1 MSSPEMPWGPR
12 QSSMINLEYAVI
24 KYEVEDQPVLRG
36 FRASDAPPAGGEL
49 SVERVEATP
58 DQLYELQKEESVKA
72 TAPIMPLLLIEP
84 EESEADASGEGST
97 WGMSATGA
105 ETSPFGGRGVTVAVL
120 DTGIDATHPAFSAVE
135 VIEKDF
141 TGEGDGDS
149 NGHGTHCAGTI
160 FGADVDGLRIG
171 VARNVDRALVGKVL
185 GGQGGST
192 EGILDAV
199 TWAVSEGAHVISM
212 SLGIDFPGMVESL
225 RGRGVPSRAATSMAL
240 AAYRDNV
247 RVFDTIADLARRSGR
262 FGRGAVIVAASGNES
277 HRQSGDSE
285 QGYVVDAAPP
295 ATAEGI
301 LSVGA
306 LGLQDS
312 GEYTIAPFSN
322 ANPDLSGPGVDII
335 SAAVGGGLR
344 ALSGTSMAT
353 PHVAGVAALW
363 AEKLNQDDALTVEH
377 LSAMLVGRV
386 EKTGLAF
393 PDAGGGMAFAP
404 QE

>member
-72 TAPIMPLLLIEP
+72 AAPIMPLLLIEP

-105 ETSPFGGRGVTVAVL
+105 ETSPFGGSGVTVAVL
-120 DTGIDATHPAFSAVE
+120 DPGIGATHLAFSAVE

-141 TGEGDGDS
+141 TGEGDGDR

-185 GGQGGST
+185 GEQGGST

-247 RVFDTIADLARRSGR
+247 RVFDTIADLARRFGR
-262 FGRGAVIVAASGNES
+262 FGPGAVIVAASGNES

>member
-1 MSSPEMPWGPR
+1 
-12 QSSMINLEYAVI
+12 
-24 KYEVEDQPVLRG
+24 
-36 FRASDAPPAGGEL
+36 
-49 SVERVEATP
+49 
-58 DQLYELQKEESVKA
+58 
-72 TAPIMPLLLIEP
+72 
-84 EESEADASGEGST
+84 
-97 WGMSATGA
+97 
-105 ETSPFGGRGVTVAVL
+105 
-120 DTGIDATHPAFSAVE
+120 
-135 VIEKDF
+135 
-141 TGEGDGDS
+141 
-149 NGHGTHCAGTI
+149 
-160 FGADVDGLRIG
+160 LRIG

-185 GGQGGST
+185 GEQGGST

-199 TWAVSEGAHVISM
+199 TWAVSEGAQVISM

-247 RVFDTIADLARRSGR
+247 RIFDTIADLARRFGR
-262 FGRGAVIVAASGNES
+262 FGPGAVIVAASGNES